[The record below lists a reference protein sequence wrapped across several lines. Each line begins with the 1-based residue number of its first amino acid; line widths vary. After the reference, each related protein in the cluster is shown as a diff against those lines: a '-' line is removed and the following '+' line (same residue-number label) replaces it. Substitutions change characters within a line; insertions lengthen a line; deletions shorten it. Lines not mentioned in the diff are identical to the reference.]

1 MPVVKVSASVD
12 TEDALVVCCFPSVSM
27 VSSIVAHYLIER
39 LDLTFC
45 GGVRHPRLPA
55 VCLVQDGAPMPPIR
69 FYAGQPVCTLDSC
82 DKLIVIVSEVQIHGM
97 LALPLTEALLEWSKE
112 ANTGAGILVDSF
124 SHGVENMHEL
134 VDDDDTDETILGIGT
149 TEENREQLSEMGIP
163 LLKHGVIGGMTG
175 VLLGEGR
182 RRGLN
187 MMAIMAEAA
196 AEHPDARAAARVIDH
211 LDMLLPAIKLDTK
224 PLIEE
229 AERIE
234 GQIKSMM
241 MHKLQA
247 SEEDLDPSMT
257 EGASSML
264 YG

>member
-187 MMAIMAEAA
+187 MMAILAEAA
-196 AEHPDARAAARVIDH
+196 AEHPDARDAARVIDH
-211 LDMLLPAIKLDTK
+211 LDMLLPAIKLDTE
-224 PLIEE
+224 PLIAE

>member
-134 VDDDDTDETILGIGT
+134 VDDDASDETILGIGT
-149 TEENREQLSEMGIP
+149 PEENREQLSEMGIP
-163 LLKHGVIGGMTG
+163 LLNHGVIGGMTG

-187 MMAIMAEAA
+187 MLAIMAEAA
-196 AEHPDARAAARVIDH
+196 AEYPDARAAARVIHH
-211 LDMLLPAIKLDTK
+211 LDMLLPASKLDTE

-234 GQIKSMM
+234 EQIKSMM

-247 SEEDLDPSMT
+247 SEEDMDPSMT

>member
-1 MPVVKVSASVD
+1 MPVVKVSDSVD

-69 FYAGQPVCTLDSC
+69 FYAGQPVCTLESC

-112 ANTGAGILVDSF
+112 SNTGAGILVDSF

-134 VDDDDTDETILGIGT
+134 VDDDDTDETVLGIGS
-149 TEENREQLSEMGIP
+149 TEENRGQLDKMGIP

-196 AEHPDARAAARVIDH
+196 AEYPDARAAARVIHH
-211 LDMLLPAIKLDTK
+211 LDMLLPAIKLDTE

-234 GQIKSMM
+234 EQIKSMM
-241 MHKLQA
+241 MHKLQT
-247 SEEDLDPSMT
+247 SEEDLDPTMT

>member
-1 MPVVKVSASVD
+1 MPVVKVSDSVD

-134 VDDDDTDETILGIGT
+134 VDDDDSDETILGIGT

-187 MMAIMAEAA
+187 MLAIMAEAA
-196 AEHPDARAAARVIDH
+196 AEYPGARAAARVIH
-211 LDMLLPAIKLDTK
+211 PLDMLLPAIKLDTE

-234 GQIKSMM
+234 EQIKSMM
-241 MHKLQA
+241 MHKLQT

>member
-1 MPVVKVSASVD
+1 MPVVKVSDSVD

-97 LALPLTEALLEWSKE
+97 LALPLTEALLEWSKG

-187 MMAIMAEAA
+187 MMAILAEAA

-211 LDMLLPAIKLDTK
+211 LDMLLPAIKLDTE
-224 PLIEE
+224 PLIAE